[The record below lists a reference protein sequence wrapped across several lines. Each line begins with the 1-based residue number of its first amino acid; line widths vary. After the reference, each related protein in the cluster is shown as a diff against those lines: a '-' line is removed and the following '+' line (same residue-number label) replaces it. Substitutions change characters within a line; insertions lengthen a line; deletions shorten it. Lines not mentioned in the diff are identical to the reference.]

1 VLEAQQAT
9 LIGAL
14 RRAGGRPVSYAELRD
29 AGVELPA
36 SVVSE
41 LEMAGAP
48 IERCFGGAHGERHV
62 IGVRL
67 AESGPELAPSQS
79 AEGEPPHAGA

>member
-1 VLEAQQAT
+1 MNSGAGRRAPVLDAQQAM

-14 RRAGGRPVSYAELRD
+14 RRAGGRAVSYAELRD
-29 AGVELPA
+29 AGIELPA
-36 SVVSE
+36 TVVSE
-41 LEMAGAP
+41 LELAGAP

-67 AESGPELAPSQS
+67 AEGGPES
-79 AEGEPPHAGA
+79 A